1 MSFIIEV
8 HKTGIMKINNPN
20 LLHRIHFPEK
30 WMAYMDFSYIIVLY

>member
-8 HKTGIMKINNPN
+8 YKSGIMKINNQN

-30 WMAYMDFSYIIVLY
+30 QMTYMDFSYIIVVY